1 MEKLLQ
7 DLDAIVDLSED
18 EAVQMIEVFKEFIH
32 RRFHIETDELDRV
45 FNTETFVVMNRQ
57 EDEDDVHA
65 HLGELMYA

>member
-32 RRFHIETDELDRV
+32 RRFHIETEELDRV

>member
-7 DLDAIVDLSED
+7 ELDAIVDLSEA
-18 EAVQMIEVFKEFIH
+18 EAVQIIEVFKEFIH

-45 FNTETFVVMNRQ
+45 FNRETFVVMNRQ